1 MHEASLMS
9 NLLAIVERAAA
20 DEGGGPVRVVHMKI
34 GELAGVNADAL
45 RFAFDCMSPG
55 TAAERG
61 TLEIEKVP
69 LAILCRVCG
78 ATAHPDDLV
87 FVCASCG
94 SSDIEIMS
102 GREMQVDYILMN
114 DEAPAPDGSGPKARR
129 GEV

>member
-1 MHEASLMS
+1 VHEASLMS

-34 GELAGVNADAL
+34 GELAGVNPDAM

-55 TAAERG
+55 TVAEGG
-61 TLEIEKVP
+61 TLEIERVP
-69 LAILCRVCG
+69 LAIRCKGCG

-94 SSDIEIMS
+94 FSDIEILS

-114 DEAPAPDGSGPKARR
+114 DGGAAPDGSGAKGQR
-129 GEV
+129 GEA